1 MADKAEDTVG
11 PKRYGWWS
19 QGDFSVRRRV
29 LVYYKK
35 RTDAQIEAGIPPV
48 EVRVTGVT
56 SDKGG
61 YGYYWKD
68 KVELGELELGF
79 LYEEL
84 AIGPQAEEALKL

>member
-1 MADKAEDTVG
+1 MASNPADTIG
-11 PKRYGWWS
+11 DKRYGWWS
-19 QGDFSVRRRV
+19 PEDFANRRRV

-35 RTDAQIEAGIPPV
+35 QTDAQIEAGIPPV

-68 KVELGELELGF
+68 KVELGELEPKF
-79 LYEEL
+79 LYQEL
-84 AIGPQAEEALKL
+84 TIGPQAEEAIKM